1 MNRLEYLK
9 RLGKWY
15 WHLTYPY
22 WFSCEKF
29 KAFGILL
36 AIIVM
41 ILLNARIEALNNG
54 LQGEYMT
61 ALSNKNID
69 DFYRLLLIT
78 TATSFLWFGLLILK
92 GLLLTKLGLYWRQ
105 WLTEYFFN
113 KYFTRNNFYQINNDT
128 NIDNPDQRISE
139 DVHTFI
145 DKNALIISLIE
156 TTLSGFIFISI
167 LAAIDLNLVFFAFI
181 SAIVKIAIVFT
192 IGRILTPLNFEN
204 LRSQANFRYNLIQA
218 RNHSE
223 SITLYGGQARELI
236 TISQRF
242 RDAIDILH
250 RMVIPST
257 SLSAFSL
264 LAYTAVGII
273 PILILAPKFFAGAIQ
288 FGDIS
293 RAISAFSNVISSFTW
308 IANNFEQ
315 LSLFAVILKR
325 LGILQESFDRPK
337 KIDITQQN
345 NKIEI
350 VEGNCFDLSN
360 VTLQTPD
367 NSRNLIENLSIT
379 VPTCGRLLIMGASG
393 KGKSALVKAI
403 AGLWT
408 AGTGRIIRPQLSE
421 ILFLP
426 QRPYIGLGSLRDRLT
441 YPHKN
446 RHLTDK
452 ELQASLVLANLEDLV
467 ERVGG
472 WDLELNWADIL
483 SLGEQQRL
491 AFARLFLSQ
500 PRYAILD
507 ESTSALDIEN
517 EEYIYQLLQKYNTTY
532 ISVGHRP
539 TLIPYHQ
546 NILTILDNSNWKYL
560 PSQESIESN
569 KT

>member
-1 MNRLEYLK
+1 MNKIEYLK

-22 WFSCEKF
+22 WFSREKF

-41 ILLNARIEALNNG
+41 ILLNARIEVLNNG

-105 WLTEYFFN
+105 WLTEYFLN
-113 KYFTRNNFYQINNDT
+113 KYFTRNNFYKINNDT

-167 LAAIDLNLVFFAFI
+167 LAAIDLNLVFVAFI
-181 SAIVKIAIVFT
+181 SAIIKIAIVFT
-192 IGRILTPLNFEN
+192 LGRILTPLNFEN
-204 LRSQANFRYNLIQA
+204 LRSQADFRYNLIQA

-223 SITLYGGQARELI
+223 SIALYGGQARELT

-250 RMVIPST
+250 RMVIPSS
-257 SLSAFSL
+257 SLSAFS
-264 LAYTAVGII
+264 TFTSIAVGII
-273 PILILAPKFFAGAIQ
+273 PILILAPRFFAGAIQ

-293 RAISAFSNVISSFTW
+293 RAISAFYSVIASFTW

-325 LGILQESFDRPK
+325 LGILQESFDRS
-337 KIDITQQN
+337 KIIDTTQQN

-367 NSRNLIENLSIT
+367 NSRNLIEDLSIT
-379 VPTCGRLLIMGASG
+379 VSTCESLLIMGASG

-408 AGTGRIIRPQLSE
+408 AGTGRIIRPQRSG

-441 YPHKN
+441 YPHN
-446 RHLTDK
+446 DRHPTDK

-472 WDLELNWADIL
+472 WDLELNWTDIL

-517 EEYIYQLLQKYNTTY
+517 EEYLYQFLQKSNTTY

-546 NILTILDNSNWKYL
+546 NILTILDNSNWKYS
-560 PSQESIESN
+560 PSQESIEST

>member
-1 MNRLEYLK
+1 
-9 RLGKWY
+9 
-15 WHLTYPY
+15 
-22 WFSCEKF
+22 
-29 KAFGILL
+29 
-36 AIIVM
+36 
-41 ILLNARIEALNNG
+41 
-54 LQGEYMT
+54 MT

-92 GLLLTKLGLYWRQ
+92 GLLLTKLGLYWRR
-105 WLTEYFFN
+105 WLTEYFLN
-113 KYFTRNNFYQINNDT
+113 KYFTRNNFYQINNDP

-167 LAAIDLNLVFFAFI
+167 LAAIDLNLVFSAFI
-181 SAIVKIAIVFT
+181 VAIIKTAIAFT

-204 LRSQANFRYNLIQA
+204 LRSQADFRYNLIQA

-223 SITLYGGQARELI
+223 SIALYGGQARELI

-257 SLSAFSL
+257 SLSAFNL
-264 LAYTAVGII
+264 FAYTAVGMV
-273 PILILAPKFFAGAIQ
+273 PILILAPKFFASAIQ

-293 RAISAFSNVISSFTW
+293 RATSAFFNVISSFTW

-325 LGILQESFDRPK
+325 LGILQESFDQSK

-367 NSRNLIENLSIT
+367 NSRNLIEDLSIT
-379 VPTCGRLLIMGASG
+379 VSTYERLLIMGASG

-441 YPHKN
+441 YPHN
-446 RHLTDK
+446 DLHLTDK

-472 WDLELNWADIL
+472 WDLELNWTDIL

-517 EEYIYQLLQKYNTTY
+517 EKYLYQLLQKSNTTY

-546 NILTILDNSNWKYL
+546 NILTILDNSSWKYL
-560 PSQESIESN
+560 PSQESIEST
-569 KT
+569 KTKFCSNIL